1 MMQRFC
7 GDKVNN

>member
-1 MMQRFC
+1 L

>member
-1 MMQRFC
+1 MMQRFW